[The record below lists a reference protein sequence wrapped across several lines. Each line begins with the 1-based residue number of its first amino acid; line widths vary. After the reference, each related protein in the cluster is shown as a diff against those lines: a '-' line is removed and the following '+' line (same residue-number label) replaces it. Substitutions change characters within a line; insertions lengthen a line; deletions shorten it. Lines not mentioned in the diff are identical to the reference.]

1 MSQICVICNM
11 NFSQVAFQEL
21 LNQSIPV
28 FHIDNRVEEVKE
40 FFEDGRFSHV
50 AIYDDQR
57 FLGNLSSYALY
68 PLENDESLYSLIDE
82 LQSFWVGETSHW
94 VSVFDQLLKSS
105 ADLIP
110 VLDHSGLHKG
120 YYLLE
125 DIEGMFGQST
135 FVQEEGQV
143 LIISSNPSNFS
154 VSTIV
159 QLIEM
164 NQGGVGGLLMTTS
177 NELVKEVAV
186 KVNSENFTQILSEL
200 RRYDYHIDYAPI
212 NDLYFEQLKERSDYL
227 TNYLDL

>member
-28 FHIDNRVEEVKE
+28 FHIDDRVEEVKE

-110 VLDHSGLHKG
+110 VLDNSGLHKG

-154 VSTIV
+154 LSTIV

>member
-1 MSQICVICNM
+1 MSQISVICNM

-28 FHIDNRVEEVKE
+28 FRIDDRVEEVKE

-82 LQSFWVGETSHW
+82 LQSFWVGETAHW
-94 VSVFDQLLKSS
+94 VSVFDQLLKSG

-110 VLDHSGLHKG
+110 VLDHLGRHKG

-125 DIEGMFGQST
+125 DIEAMFGHST
-135 FVQEEGQV
+135 FVQEAGEV

-200 RRYDYHIDYAPI
+200 RRYDYHIDYVPV

>member
-1 MSQICVICNM
+1 M

-28 FHIDNRVEEVKE
+28 FHIDDRVEEVKE

-68 PLENDESLYSLIDE
+68 PLENDESMYSLIDE

-110 VLDHSGLHKG
+110 VLDNSGLHKG

-154 VSTIV
+154 LSTIV

>member
-1 MSQICVICNM
+1 MSQISVICNM

-21 LNQSIPV
+21 LNQRIPV
-28 FHIDNRVEEVKE
+28 FRIDDRVEEVKE

-82 LQSFWVGETSHW
+82 LQSFWVGETAHW
-94 VSVFDQLLKSS
+94 VSVFDQLLKSG

-110 VLDHSGLHKG
+110 VLDHLGRHKG

-125 DIEGMFGQST
+125 DIEAMFGQST
-135 FVQEEGQV
+135 FVQEAGEV

-164 NQGGVGGLLMTTS
+164 NQGRVGGLLMTTS

-200 RRYDYHIDYAPI
+200 RRYDYHIDYAPV

>member
-1 MSQICVICNM
+1 MSQISVICNM

-21 LNQSIPV
+21 LNQRIPV
-28 FHIDNRVEEVKE
+28 FRIDDRVEEVKE

-82 LQSFWVGETSHW
+82 LQSFWVGETAHW
-94 VSVFDQLLKSS
+94 VSVFDQLLKSG

-125 DIEGMFGQST
+125 DIEAMFGQST
-135 FVQEEGQV
+135 FVQEAGEV

-159 QLIEM
+159 QLVEM
-164 NQGGVGGLLMTTS
+164 NQGRVGGLLMTTS

-200 RRYDYHIDYAPI
+200 RRYDYHIDYAPV

>member
-1 MSQICVICNM
+1 MSQISVICNM

-28 FHIDNRVEEVKE
+28 FRIDDRVAEVKE

-50 AIYDDQR
+50 AIYDNQR

-82 LQSFWVGETSHW
+82 LQSFWVGETAHW
-94 VSVFDQLLKSS
+94 VSVFDQLLKSG

-110 VLDHSGLHKG
+110 VLDHFGLHKG

-125 DIEGMFGQST
+125 DIEAMFGQST
-135 FVQEEGQV
+135 FVQEAGEV
-143 LIISSNPSNFS
+143 LIISSHPSNFS

-159 QLIEM
+159 QLVEM
-164 NQGGVGGLLMTTS
+164 NQGRVGGLLMTTS

-200 RRYDYHIDYAPI
+200 RRYDYHIDYAPV

>member
-1 MSQICVICNM
+1 MSQISVICNM

-21 LNQSIPV
+21 LNQCIPI
-28 FHIDNRVEEVKE
+28 FRIDDRVEEVKE

-82 LQSFWVGETSHW
+82 LQSFWVGETTHW
-94 VSVFDQLLKSS
+94 VSVFDQLLKSG

-110 VLDHSGLHKG
+110 VLDNSGFHKG

-135 FVQEEGQV
+135 FVQEAGEV
-143 LIISSNPSNFS
+143 LIISSNPTNFS

-164 NQGGVGGLLMTTS
+164 NQGQVGGLLMTAS

-200 RRYDYHIDYAPI
+200 RRYDYQIDYAPV
-212 NDLYFEQLKERSDYL
+212 NDMYFEQLKERSDYL